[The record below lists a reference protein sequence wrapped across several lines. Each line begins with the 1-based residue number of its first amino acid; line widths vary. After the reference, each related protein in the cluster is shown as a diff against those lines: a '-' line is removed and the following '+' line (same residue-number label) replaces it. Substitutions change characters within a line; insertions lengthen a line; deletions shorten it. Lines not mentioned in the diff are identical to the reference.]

1 MATAVGGFAQT
12 EPSGLH
18 GMAIVPVMYRTA
30 GRVGSTL
37 ALPIEVQNLEMRPLK
52 VTLKINP
59 VAYSDWTYAPN
70 LGTVSKFDCSSW
82 FATKSFAATVDKTSN
97 LRFPLK
103 CTIPHVD
110 PGVYYCLGTIDPTIV
125 GDNSVII
132 AEYQIPIIIFVGP
145 QPKLDLKFGTP
156 VLEVGE
162 KASSISVPFMN
173 EGDAFTVIGAAVQL
187 RDAATGRSVAIR
199 TEQDRN
205 LYPQTKRNLRF
216 SLPKIPDGQYQLQC
230 TCQSGTR
237 TFRPLTASYV
247 VNKGKAELATPGTV
261 ISLPPF
267 TVDPGRIH
275 QAMPAGSQRL
285 VSVKLTNQTDNPLT
299 INFSAHKLTQI
310 NSGLLQVLDEAPAA
324 GLTVDLTPGTITIPA
339 RHSSNIRIKLSLD
352 PGSVGDSWFAIS
364 AISAAG
370 DSMSEEIY
378 GNASVPET
386 GTPKLEIVQKETG
399 KVGDIPISIDYEV
412 TNTGNM
418 ALLPKTNASV
428 LEGGLTPV
436 ARLEIPLLGDGG
448 ILPGATLRNRVMLP
462 PNLKPGAYTV
472 KLEYQ
477 YGETLT
483 EVKQFPFVVP
493 NPSKKK
499 VTPAKSGKPGGNP

>member
-1 MATAVGGFAQT
+1 MVTAVGAFAQT

-59 VAYSDWTYAPN
+59 VAYSDWTYAAN

-82 FATKSFAATVDKTSN
+82 FASKSFVATVDKTSN
-97 LRFPLK
+97 LKFPVK

-132 AEYQIPIIIFVGP
+132 AEYQIPIIIFVGT

-156 VLEVGE
+156 ILEVGE
-162 KASSISVPFMN
+162 RVSSVGVPFMN
-173 EGDAFTVIGAAVQL
+173 DGDAFTVVGATIQL
-187 RDAATGRSVAIR
+187 RDAATGRSIAVR

-216 SLPKIPDGQYQLQC
+216 SLPKIPDGKYQLQC
-230 TCQSGTR
+230 TCQAGTR
-237 TFRPLTASYV
+237 TFRPLIASYV
-247 VNKGKAELATPGTV
+247 VSKGKAELATPGTV

-285 VSVKLTNQTDNPLT
+285 LAVKFTNQTDSPLT
-299 INFSAHKLTQI
+299 IALSVHKLTQI
-310 NSGLLQVLDEAPAA
+310 SNGLLQVLEDAPAA
-324 GLTVDLTPGTITIPA
+324 GLSVELTPDSITVPA
-339 RHSSNIRIKLSLD
+339 RHSSNLRIKLSLA

-364 AISAAG
+364 AVSTAG

-399 KVGDIPISIDYEV
+399 TVGDVPISIDYEV

-418 ALLPKTNASV
+418 ALLPKTSASV
-428 LEGGLTPV
+428 LEAGLTPV

-448 ILPGATLRNRVMLP
+448 ILPGVTLRNRIMLP

-493 NPSKKK
+493 NLSKKK
-499 VTPAKSGKPGGNP
+499 ATPAKSGKSGGIR